1 VGFNG
6 FSSSA
11 LFTVAELVVGYYDL
25 SCDELWNRQ
34 SRNRQ
39 LQKGRDCLE
48 GLGAETIS
56 QTTGLIP
63 YLIGLALVA
72 SFVIGLPHA

>member
-1 VGFNG
+1 
-6 FSSSA
+6 
-11 LFTVAELVVGYYDL
+11 
-25 SCDELWNRQ
+25 
-34 SRNRQ
+34 
-39 LQKGRDCLE
+39 LE

-63 YLIGLALVA
+63 YLIGSALVA